1 MEILGIDI
9 GGSGIKGAPV
19 NLLKGTLSTERVR
32 IETPDPATPYEVAQ
46 AVKKLA
52 QQFNWSGPIGCGF
65 PAIVRRGVAL
75 SAANIDQS
83 FINYDVSNL
92 LHEATGCPVTVIND
106 ADAAGIAEMG
116 MGAAKGRQGVVLVL
130 TIGTG
135 IGSALFVD
143 GRLVPNTELGHLQF
157 KGTIAERY
165 CSNLARK
172 REDLSWREWGMRFNE
187 YLLHLKRLFSPDCII
202 LGGGQSK
209 KYDKFQEFLTA
220 DVEILPAQMLNDAG
234 IIGAAIAARELN

>member
-52 QQFNWSGPIGCGF
+52 QQFEWNGPIGCGF

-83 FINYDVSNL
+83 FINYDVANL

-116 MGAAKGRQGVVLVL
+116 LGAAKGKQGVVLVL

-135 IGSALFVD
+135 IGSALFID

-157 KGTIAERY
+157 KGASAERY
-165 CSNLARK
+165 CSNLTRK
-172 REDLSWREWGMRFNE
+172 REDLSWREWGGRFNE
-187 YLLHLKRLFSPDCII
+187 YLLHLQRLFSPDTII

-209 KYDKFQEFLTA
+209 KYDKFQEFLTVEA
-220 DVEILPAQMLNDAG
+220 EILPAQMLNDAG

>member
-9 GGSGIKGAPV
+9 GGTGIKGAPV

-32 IETPDPATPYEVAQ
+32 IETPDPATPFAVAQ

-52 QQFNWSGPIGCGF
+52 QQFEWSGPIGCGF

-75 SAANIDQS
+75 SAANIDQG
-83 FINYDVSNL
+83 FIDYNVENL

-106 ADAAGIAEMG
+106 ADAAGIAEMAL
-116 MGAAKGRQGVVLVL
+116 GAAKGRQGVVMVL

-143 GRLVPNTELGHLQF
+143 GRLVPNTELGHLLF
-157 KGTIAERY
+157 KGAIAERY
-165 CSNLARK
+165 CSNITRK
-172 REDLSWREWGMRFNE
+172 AEDLSWKEWANRFNE
-187 YLLHLKRLFSPDCII
+187 YVLHLKRLFSPDTII

-209 KYDKFQEFLTA
+209 KYEKYKEYLTTE
-220 DVEILPAQMLNDAG
+220 VEILPAQMLNDAG
-234 IIGAAIAARELN
+234 IIGAAIAARQIS